1 MLADRIRKLPTLSP
15 SMQHYLRTIYEQQ
28 GETGH
33 VRVTDVAQRLGVG
46 KAAVS
51 LALRGLLARRLVRHK
66 HYQVVELTE
75 AGVVEARRVM
85 ARFAILRQFLHQ
97 VLGVAPPLADRD
109 ACLMEHYVSSATVDR
124 LVDMIRFFEQ
134 GDAGGRPMAERFREY
149 HRACASDAEC
159 PACELNCEA
168 ALA

>member
-1 MLADRIRKLPTLSP
+1 MRKLPTLSP
-15 SMQHYLRTIYEQQ
+15 SMQHYLRTIYELE
-28 GETGH
+28 GENGH
-33 VRVTDVAQRLGVG
+33 VRVTDIAQRLGVG

-51 LALRGLLARRLVRHK
+51 LALRGLQARRLVRHK

-75 AGVVEARRVM
+75 AGSVEARRVM
-85 ARFAILRQFLHQ
+85 ARFSILRQFLQQ
-97 VLGVAPPLADRD
+97 VLGVVPPLADRD

-134 GDAGGRPMAERFREY
+134 ADAGGRPMAERFREY
-149 HRACASDAEC
+149 HRACASDSAC
-159 PACELNCEA
+159 PPCELHCDA

>member
-1 MLADRIRKLPTLSP
+1 MLSDRIRKLPTLSP
-15 SMQHYLRTIYEQQ
+15 SMQHYLRTIYELQ
-28 GETGH
+28 GEHGH

-75 AGVVEARRVM
+75 AGAVEARRVM
-85 ARFAILRQFLHQ
+85 ARFTILRQFLEK
-97 VLGVAPPLADRD
+97 VLGIVPKLADRD
-109 ACLMEHYVSSATVDR
+109 ACLLEHYVSSATVDR

-134 GDAGGRPMAERFREY
+134 EDAGGRPMAQRFRDY
-149 HRACASDAEC
+149 HRACASDTEC
-159 PACELNCEA
+159 PACELHCDA

>member
-15 SMQHYLRTIYEQQ
+15 SMQHYLRTIYELQ
-28 GETGH
+28 GENGH

-66 HYQVVELTE
+66 QYQVVELTE
-75 AGVVEARRVM
+75 AGAVEARRVM
-85 ARFAILRQFLHQ
+85 ARFTILRQFLTQ
-97 VLGVAPPLADRD
+97 VLGVTPPLAERD
-109 ACLMEHYVSSATVDR
+109 ACLMEHYVCSSTVDR

-134 GDAGGRPMAERFREY
+134 TDGDGQHMLERFREY
-149 HRACASDAEC
+149 HRSCGSDSEC
-159 PACELNCEA
+159 PACELHCDA

>member
-1 MLADRIRKLPTLSP
+1 MLADRIRKLSTLSP
-15 SMQHYLRTIYEQQ
+15 SMQHYVRTIYELQV
-28 GETGH
+28 ENSH
-33 VRVTDVAQRLGVG
+33 VRVTDIAGRLHVG

-66 HYQVVELTE
+66 HYRVVELTE
-75 AGVVEARRVM
+75 AGAVEARRVA
-85 ARFAILRQFLHQ
+85 ARFSILRQFLEK
-97 VLGVAPPLADRD
+97 VLGVVPELADRD

-124 LVDMIRFFEQ
+124 LVDMIRFFEEAD
-134 GDAGGRPMAERFREY
+134 GEGRQRVERFRDY

-159 PACELNCEA
+159 PVCELHCDA

>member
-15 SMQHYLRTIYEQQ
+15 SMQHYLRTILELQ
-28 GETGH
+28 GETAP
-33 VRVTDVAQRLGVG
+33 VRVTDIARRLGVG

-51 LALRGLLARRLVRHK
+51 LALRSLLERDLVRHQ
-66 HYQVVELTE
+66 HYQMVELTD
-75 AGVVEARRVM
+75 AGALEARRIS
-85 ARFAILRQFLHQ
+85 ARFTILHQFLEK
-97 VLGVAPPLADRD
+97 VLGVSPPLADRD

-134 GDAGGRPMAERFREY
+134 DDAQGRQLVERFHEY
-149 HRACASDAEC
+149 HRSCASDTEC
-159 PACELNCEA
+159 PACELHCDA